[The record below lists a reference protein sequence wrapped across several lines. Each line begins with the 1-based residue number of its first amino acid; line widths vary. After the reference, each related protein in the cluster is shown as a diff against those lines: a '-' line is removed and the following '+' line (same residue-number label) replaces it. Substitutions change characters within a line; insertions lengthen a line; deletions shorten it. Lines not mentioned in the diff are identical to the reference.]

1 MPVDFASFT
10 EQLVRTHSRRLALR
24 PVCLADAW
32 PLFKATRNPQFNAGL
47 LWDQPDH
54 EDLAVRRID
63 AIMAASDKGRMSA
76 LSAVVRDTGEWVSL
90 YRFQPYARD
99 QALVEMGVW
108 THDRFWHGKYSL
120 ELVRACI
127 DSAFDFFE
135 YLPAL
140 VGAASTNNRSSCK
153 LMELAGMQPTSMVI
167 RHNEAGSEVPLLEFE
182 LSRTQWLESRPAP
195 RYVYVPPAAPSTQPT
210 RPIAEP
216 LRAVA
221 PN

>member
-32 PLFKATRNPQFNAGL
+32 PLFKATRNPLFNAGL
-47 LWDQPDH
+47 LWDQPEH

-63 AIMAASDKGRMSA
+63 AIMAAADKGRMSA

-90 YRFQPYARD
+90 FRFQPYARD

-108 THDRFWHGKYSL
+108 THDKFWHGKYSL

-127 DSAFDFFE
+127 DAAFDFFE

-153 LMELAGMQPTSMVI
+153 LMELAGMRPTTMVI

-182 LSRTQWLESRPAP
+182 ISRQEWLESRPSP
-195 RYVYVPPAAPSTQPT
+195 RYVYVPPAMPNALTARSVQS
-210 RPIAEP
+210 AQG
-216 LRAVA
+216 AVA
-221 PN
+221 PS